1 MDNFITVVNED
12 GVTSQ
17 VEVLDIFNV
26 NGYEKDYILYTKN
39 KEIDDNNIE
48 VFVSILENNG
58 DNYSLLNI
66 EDEKEWEDV
75 QKAMDEMGDM

>member
-12 GVTSQ
+12 GITSQ

-26 NGYEKDYILYTKN
+26 NGYDKDYILYTRN

-58 DNYSLLNI
+58 DSYSLLNI
-66 EDEKEWEDV
+66 EDDKEWEDV
-75 QKAMDEMGDM
+75 QKAMNEMGDL